1 MSKKKRINRS
11 NSLSNAMESNK
22 VMRSKNKNKN
32 KNSANNAQLEPP
44 LTSPQNQRIGGGR
57 SSSSGRKQRR
67 LEHLKMDRKQLVLW
81 RRPLQT
87 TKYFL
92 FEVWHLLSTYTKQ
105 LFQRKLMVLAI
116 ILILILLSILYNLK
130 GPHQPYLAILEK
142 TLFWYAY
149 WVGLGF
155 LSSVGLGTGLHTF
168 VLYLGPHIALVTLAA
183 FECMSVDFPEPPY
196 PSKIICPSVQ
206 SKTMSIWMIMSKVR
220 MESIMWGAGT
230 AIGELPPYFMAKTSR
245 LSGSENEEEELG
257 ELEELVRERNA
268 NPGELGFLDRAKV
281 GIHNMI
287 KKVGFWG
294 ILACASIPNPL
305 FDLAGILCGHFL
317 IPFWT
322 FFGATLIGKAII
334 KMHIQKLFVIFLF
347 SEHHMDQAIKFM
359 KFIPFIGPY
368 THAPFMKWLEEQ
380 KNKLHNPNPQTS
392 QGTNPLSYIFEKAVL
407 IMVAYFMLSIINSM
421 AQNYHKRMSKSKN
434 RLED

>member
-1 MSKKKRINRS
+1 
-11 NSLSNAMESNK
+11 MESNK
-22 VMRSKNKNKN
+22 VMRNKSRNKN
-32 KNSANNAQLEPP
+32 KNSPNNAQ
-44 LTSPQNQRIGGGR
+44 SDA
-57 SSSSGRKQRR
+57 SSSSTQNLRGGGAGGGGGGGGGGSNSSSRRQRR
-67 LEHLKMDRKQLVLW
+67 LEHLKMDRKQIVIW
-81 RRPLQT
+81 RRPLRT

-92 FEVWHLLSTYTKQ
+92 LELWHLLSTYTKK
-105 LFQRKLMVLAI
+105 LLQRKFLVLGIVLLVA
-116 ILILILLSILYNLK
+116 LLSAVYNIK
-130 GPHQPYLAILEK
+130 GPHQPYLAVLEK
-142 TLFWYAY
+142 KMLWYAY

-196 PSKIICPSVQ
+196 PNKILCPSAQ

-230 AIGELPPYFMAKTSR
+230 AIGELPPYFMARTSR
-245 LSGSENEEEELG
+245 LSGSSAEEEELE
-257 ELEELVRERNA
+257 ELEELVRERTT

-305 FDLAGILCGHFL
+305 FDLAGIMCGHFL

-347 SEHHMDQAIKFM
+347 SEHHVEQAVKVLQ
-359 KFIPFIGPY
+359 FIPFIGSY
-368 THAPFMKWLEEQ
+368 TQAPFLKWLEQQ
-380 KNKLHNPNPQTS
+380 KNKLHNPDPKVSEGN
-392 QGTNPLSYIFEKAVL
+392 NPLSFIFEKAVL
-407 IMVAYFMLSIINSM
+407 LMVIYFMLSIINSM
-421 AQNYHKRMSKSKN
+421 AQNYHKRMSKSKH
-434 RLED
+434 RFED